1 MVVMGHSQGGLLT
14 KMTVI
19 DTGMHLWPFSVPPDQ
34 LNVSAETRDLLVRA
48 LIFKPLPFVKRVVC
62 IATPHGGS
70 YQALGFFGRLG
81 SWLVNLPGRFVK
93 FNVDLMTL
101 QTRGLTLGTFS
112 GVPTSID
119 NMSPG
124 NLFIRNLSAIHIAP
138 GVVAHSIVAVDS
150 DGPLNEAGD
159 GIVKYT
165 SAHIDGVASEK
176 IVRSG
181 HSVQGNPEAIQE
193 IKRILI
199 EQANGL
205 PRPQKASV
213 SSSQ

>member
-1 MVVMGHSQGGLLT
+1 
-14 KMTVI
+14 
-19 DTGMHLWPFSVPPDQ
+19 
-34 LNVSAETRDLLVRA
+34 
-48 LIFKPLPFVKRVVC
+48 
-62 IATPHGGS
+62 
-70 YQALGFFGRLG
+70 
-81 SWLVNLPGRFVK
+81 
-93 FNVDLMTL
+93 MTL

-124 NLFIRNLSAIHIAP
+124 NLFIRNLSAIPIAP
-138 GVVAHSIVAVDS
+138 GVVAHSIIAVDS
-150 DGPLNEAGD
+150 DGPLDEAGD
-159 GIVKYT
+159 GIVKYM

-199 EQANGL
+199 EHARGL

-213 SSSQ
+213 SSSK